1 MAVTIVTDST
11 AYLAE
16 DIINEYDIKV
26 VPLNV
31 SINGEAFQ
39 EGSRYSNHD
48 YYQRLRS
55 ENIFPTTSRPSA
67 GDFYEVFSKIDPG
80 DTIIG
85 VLISTG
91 ISGALYS
98 AEVARGMLPEREIIL
113 VDSRYTVMAL
123 AFQVIRAA
131 EMAREGHEV
140 TAILAEMERIR
151 EGTVLHFLVDDLEYL
166 YRGGRLTRVEKLLG
180 NVLQIKPIL
189 YMNEGKIM
197 VYEKVRTKNKA
208 LDKILADFTLRVKA
222 GRVEAACIQH
232 VEVPEE
238 ALELREM
245 VEAIFDG
252 PVLMAEEA
260 GPVIGSH
267 VGPGSLA
274 LAYY

>member
-238 ALELREM
+238 ALEVREM

>member
-11 AYLAE
+11 AYLAK

-31 SINGEAFQ
+31 SMNGEAFQ

-67 GDFYEVFSKIDPG
+67 GDFYEVFSKVNPG

-85 VLISTG
+85 VFISTG

-113 VDSRYTVMAL
+113 IDSRYTVMAL
-123 AFQVIRAA
+123 AFQVTRAA

-189 YMNEGKIM
+189 HMNEGKIM

-222 GRVEAACIQH
+222 GRVEVACIQH

-238 ALELREM
+238 AQELREM
-245 VEAIFDG
+245 VEAVFDG
-252 PVLMAEEA
+252 PVLMAEEV